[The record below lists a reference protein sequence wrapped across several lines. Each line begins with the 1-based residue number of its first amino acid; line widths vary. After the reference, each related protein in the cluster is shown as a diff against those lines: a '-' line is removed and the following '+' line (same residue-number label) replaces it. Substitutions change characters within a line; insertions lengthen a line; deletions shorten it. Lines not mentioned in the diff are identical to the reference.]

1 MSFSKLLV
9 ANRGEIAVRILRTA
23 RELGY
28 RTVAVASDADRDAL
42 HVRAADETVM
52 IGPAPASESYLRIDR
67 LLEAAERTGA
77 DAVHPGYGFLAE
89 NADFARR
96 CRAAG
101 LVFVGPPAPAIEA
114 MGHKGRARE
123 RMAEA
128 GVPCVPG
135 YDGADQGPEAL
146 RRAAAEVGYPL
157 VVKAAAGGGGRGMR
171 RVDDPEALDEALER
185 ARSEAASAFGVGD
198 LLLER
203 WLGGVRHVEVQV
215 FGDSHGSVLH
225 LGERDCSLQR
235 RHQKIVEECPSPA
248 VDAELRRAL
257 GEAAVAAAK
266 AVGYRGA
273 GTVEFLLDAD
283 RRFYFLEMN
292 TRLQVEHPVTELV
305 TGVDLVAWQLRE
317 AAGEPLPMRQE
328 EVTLRGHAI
337 EARLYAED
345 PHAGFLPQAGRVA
358 HFRMPPAA
366 SGVRVDAGVATGS
379 EVPPHYDPLLAKVI
393 AWGEDREEARRRLL
407 RALGGTVLFGP
418 RHNRG
423 HLIELLRHPDF
434 VAARGA
440 AGRGATDF
448 VDRHPP
454 SPSPEP
460 PAECLALAAVLISE
474 RGREPGD
481 RLWGWSSS
489 APFGWTVELAREVGE
504 GSDEVRLVPLR
515 RGGYRA
521 TVFVGDGDGEELEI
535 TAGELGDDLGGGE
548 VAYEVG
554 GVRRRAFFHPDGG
567 HPDGETL
574 FLDGRFGGEVEA
586 VHRFTEVVRAAAPE
600 EDASGR
606 VTAPMAARVTAVR
619 VAVGERVEAGQC
631 LLVLEAMKLESRV
644 EAPCAGTVTEL
655 PVAEGDQVEHR
666 QLLAVIE
673 PPSG

>member
-1 MSFSKLLV
+1 MSFSKILV

-28 RTVAVASDADRDAL
+28 RTVAVASDADRDAPHL
-42 HVRAADETVM
+42 RAADETVM
-52 IGPAPASESYLRIDR
+52 IGPAPAAESYLRIDR
-67 LLEAAERTGA
+67 LLAAAERTGA

-96 CRAAG
+96 CREAG

-171 RVDDPEALDEALER
+171 RVDDPAELDEALER

-273 GTVEFLLDAD
+273 GTVELLLDAD

-305 TGVDLVAWQLRE
+305 TGIDLVAWQLRE
-317 AAGEPLPMRQE
+317 AAGEPLPLRQE
-328 EVTLRGHAI
+328 EVALRGHAI

-358 HFRMPPAA
+358 LFRLPSPAP
-366 SGVRVDAGVATGS
+366 GVRVDAGVETGS

-393 AWGEDREEARRRLL
+393 AWGADREEARRRLL

-423 HLIELLRHPDF
+423 HLLELLRHPDF
-434 VAARGA
+434 V

-454 SPSPEP
+454 SPPPEP

-474 RGREPGD
+474 GEREPGD

-489 APFGWTVELAREVGE
+489 APLGWTVELAREEGE
-504 GSDEVRLVPLR
+504 GADEVRLVPLR
-515 RGGYRA
+515 EGGYRA
-521 TVFVGDGDGEELEI
+521 TVDGEELGIAVHELDD
-535 TAGELGDDLGGGE
+535 GGLGDGE
-548 VAYEVG
+548 VAYEVDG
-554 GVRRRAFFHPDGG
+554 LRRRAFFHHDDG
-567 HPDGETL
+567 HHDGAVL

-600 EDASGR
+600 EDAGGR

-644 EAPCAGTVTEL
+644 EAPCAGTVAEL

-673 PPSG
+673 PG